1 MWPSSIRGGEAAEGT
16 SGLVGAVEGGDG
28 TIGYADFSAVG
39 ELGVANVKVGEEFV
53 APSAEGAAKVVA
65 ISPPVEGAGET
76 DMAVELDR
84 STTEAGTY
92 PVLLVSYLIACE
104 TYEDEAQAELV
115 REYLGYIVS
124 DEGQQAA
131 ADEVGSAPL
140 EAELSEK
147 AVGLV
152 ENISAG

>member
-1 MWPSSIRGGEAAEGT
+1 M
-16 SGLVGAVEGGDG
+16 
-28 TIGYADFSAVG
+28 
-39 ELGVANVKVGEEFV
+39 
-53 APSAEGAAKVVA
+53 
-65 ISPPVEGAGET
+65 
-76 DMAVELDR
+76 
-84 STTEAGTY
+84 
-92 PVLLVSYLIACE
+92 
-104 TYEDEAQAELV
+104 

-147 AVGLV
+147 AISLV